1 MFDIPLI
8 DWNGNGEIDYS
19 DIAQTLAMNDAQ
31 RDDDDDE

>member
-19 DIAQTLAMNDAQ
+19 DIAQTLAMNDTQ

>member
-1 MFDIPLI
+1 MFDISLI